1 MTEWDVLVEKVK
13 DLQNQHD
20 TLSRSIKKL
29 LVEEHQIRDNHE
41 RVTNAV
47 TQALKDLDRIKE
59 EKARF
64 KRDFNKWHKEQL
76 DALAKQSDI
85 LQAQT
90 EAFEDQRKTVEAAIE
105 DSKTEVQNTMETL
118 FTERAKLESE
128 QDTLKSRQETLEAEK
143 IRVQA
148 DKDTNAVREIELDE
162 REQFVND
169 QETESTRV
177 YKEVQH
183 ELKESKRLVEAALE
197 KRDELSKR
205 EEVLEEK
212 ENQVMIREANAELKE
227 KKNQN
232 VEDTLFARS
241 QELDERERKLRKSI
255 GL

>member
-1 MTEWDVLVEKVK
+1 
-13 DLQNQHD
+13 
-20 TLSRSIKKL
+20 
-29 LVEEHQIRDNHE
+29 
-41 RVTNAV
+41 
-47 TQALKDLDRIKE
+47 
-59 EKARF
+59 
-64 KRDFNKWHKEQL
+64 
-76 DALAKQSDI
+76 
-85 LQAQT
+85 
-90 EAFEDQRKTVEAAIE
+90 
-105 DSKTEVQNTMETL
+105 
-118 FTERAKLESE
+118 
-128 QDTLKSRQETLEAEK
+128 
-143 IRVQA
+143 
-148 DKDTNAVREIELDE
+148 
-162 REQFVND
+162 VND